1 MGWIGLSNVQTATI
15 KTEVITF
22 NNWTLRVRQAT
33 IEQPKVLV
41 MIHGITGDET
51 SMWVFGRKFSTS
63 YLILAPRAPFPAQPS
78 GYSWRDLTKYPLQ
91 TDFGMPSLQMLK
103 SSADD
108 LIQLI
113 DQYTT
118 SLKIEAHQFDVVGFS
133 QGGAMVNV
141 LGMVYPNRINKM
153 AVLAGFVPS
162 GLDEYIEKKIL
173 LDKNVFVAHGTK
185 DETVSI
191 DRAYASIELLKQA
204 GANVNFVEDE
214 VGHKLGAN
222 GMKALEEY
230 LQY

>member
-1 MGWIGLSNVQTATI
+1 VQTATI

-22 NNWTLRVRQAT
+22 NHWTLRVRQST
-33 IEQPKVLV
+33 IENPKVLV
-41 MIHGITGDET
+41 MIHGITGDES

-78 GYSWRDLTKYPLQ
+78 GYSWRDVDKYPLQ
-91 TDFGMPSLQMLK
+91 SDFGYPAVHMLK

-118 SLKIEAHQFDVVGFS
+118 SLKIEAQRFDVVGFS

-141 LGMVYPNRINKM
+141 LGMTYPHRINKM
-153 AVLAGFVPS
+153 AVLAAFVPS
-162 GLDEYIEKKIL
+162 GLDEYIQNKSL
-173 LDKNVFVAHGTK
+173 TGKNVFVAHGTK

-191 DRAYASIELLKQA
+191 ERAHASIDMLRQA